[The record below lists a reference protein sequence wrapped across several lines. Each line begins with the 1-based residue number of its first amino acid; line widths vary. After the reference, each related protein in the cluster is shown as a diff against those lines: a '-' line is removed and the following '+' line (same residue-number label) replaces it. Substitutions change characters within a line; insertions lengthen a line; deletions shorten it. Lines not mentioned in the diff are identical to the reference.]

1 VLLTTSGTTGQP
13 KFVIHTPATL
23 SESADLMV
31 KHWGFSDDSVM
42 IEPLPLA
49 HMSGIITSLSFI
61 QFGAPFILLE
71 SFDADA
77 VLDIVESHRCTWCLG
92 FPAQYAALIG
102 CQRARPRDLESL
114 RICLS
119 GADVCPI
126 DLQEMV
132 TSILGAPLYNV
143 WAATEAVGN
152 LTFGLQRGPVMRIA
166 KGARIRLIDDN
177 GADVADGETG
187 EFLIRGTNVFAGYW
201 NDPDATEESLRAG
214 WYHTG
219 DLMRRGEGDELWFVS
234 RKKRHHHPRRHQYL
248 ACRSGAGTGRRPCRS
263 QGSRSGRYV

>member
-1 VLLTTSGTTGQP
+1 
-13 KFVIHTPATL
+13 
-23 SESADLMV
+23 M
-31 KHWGFSDDSVM
+31 
-42 IEPLPLA
+42 
-49 HMSGIITSLSFI
+49 
-61 QFGAPFILLE
+61 
-71 SFDADA
+71 
-77 VLDIVESHRCTWCLG
+77 
-92 FPAQYAALIG
+92 
-102 CQRARPRDLESL
+102 QRARPRDLESL

-143 WAATEAVGN
+143 WAATGAVGN

-187 EFLIRGTNVFAGYW
+187 ELLIRGTNVFAGYW

-214 WYHTG
+214 WYHIG
-219 DLMRRGEGDELWFVS
+219 DLMRRG
-234 RKKRHHHPRRHQYL
+234 
-248 ACRSGAGTGRRPCRS
+248 
-263 QGSRSGRYV
+263 